1 MVWIEGTRTCNV
13 RRCRKITLHT
23 LTCELWIIL
32 GAGCRHRRRRHQP
45 TKIIYLYF
53 SILLLFIS
61 FSIFLLSC
69 LHTYLG
75 RLSRARARVHV
86 RRSFVP
92 IAFVFTRFRIGN
104 VTIFLCAVIVH
115 VDVGVSLRR
124 RRSQPHL
131 FVCARI
137 FFFICSFVR
146 ALISSASFFHSI
158 ICVVWTRARR

>member
-1 MVWIEGTRTCNV
+1 MVRIEGTRTCNV

-32 GAGCRHRRRRHQP
+32 GAGCRHRRRRRQP

-75 RLSRARARVHV
+75 RLSRARS
-86 RRSFVP
+86 RSSLFCSDC
-92 IAFVFTRFRIGN
+92 ICFY
-104 VTIFLCAVIVH
+104 TISNWKCYDFSMCCYCPCRCRCLSVAAAAAATFIC
-115 VDVGVSLRR
+115 
-124 RRSQPHL
+124 
-131 FVCARI
+131 VCAH
-137 FFFICSFVR
+137 FFLSHLFICSRTYFFCFF
-146 ALISSASFFHSI
+146 LSFYYF
-158 ICVVWTRARR
+158 CVVWTRARR